1 MDERPSL
8 GEVALQLWQTEQTN
22 DKSVRQYADRCL
34 ANYRRMILHQD
45 KQDEGP
51 IQCPENSELL
61 VLVFVSG
68 LKHDLIQDALNDF
81 FLENSRPKR
90 RILRFNIAVK
100 KALTLEEFYN
110 YNFGFDNNDFV
121 PPN

>member
-1 MDERPSL
+1 MGETPSL

-51 IQCPENSELL
+51 IQCPENSKLL

-68 LKHDLIQDALNDF
+68 LKHDLIQDAF

-90 RILRFNIAVK
+90 RILQFNIAIK
-100 KALTLEEFYN
+100 KALTLE
-110 YNFGFDNNDFV
+110 
-121 PPN
+121 

>member
-1 MDERPSL
+1 
-8 GEVALQLWQTEQTN
+8 
-22 DKSVRQYADRCL
+22 
-34 ANYRRMILHQD
+34 MILHQD

-51 IQCPENSELL
+51 IQCPENSKLL

-68 LKHDLIQDALNDF
+68 LKHDLIQDAF

-110 YNFGFDNNDFV
+110 YNFGLDNNDFV